1 MEVGFIGLGK
11 MGQPMVRRL
20 LSAGHRV
27 AAHNRSRRA
36 VEELVAA
43 GAVTADSAIQ
53 VAERAEL
60 VLTALP
66 TPEAVESVYRELAA
80 AARGGQLY
88 ADHSTVSPDTS
99 RTCAALLARTGAGFL
114 DAPVSGGPDGAAAG
128 SLTVMAGGAEADFQ
142 RALPA
147 FEAYG
152 QNIRL
157 CGPVGAGQAVKLV
170 NQLLCAVHSA
180 AAAEAAVFGAKLGID
195 ADLLL
200 EMLGTS
206 FGSSRMLTRN
216 VPRFISRDFSG
227 ATSVKLLAKDLGLI
241 AAEAR
246 AVGLPLP
253 LGEAAERL
261 FQATAAAG
269 LEDEDIASLVK
280 LTETAAGTKVQGR
293 QRNGDGTSP
302 AG

>member
-20 LSAGHRV
+20 LAAGHRV
-27 AAHNRSRRA
+27 AVHNRSRPA
-36 VEELVAA
+36 VEELAAEKAVA
-43 GAVTADSAIQ
+43 ADSARQ
-53 VAERAEL
+53 VAARAEL

-66 TPEAVESVYRELAA
+66 TPEAVESVYGELAA
-80 AARGGQLY
+80 AARPGQLF
-88 ADHSTVSPDTS
+88 ADHSTVSPDAS
-99 RTCAALLARTGAGFL
+99 RRCAELLAAKQAGFL

-128 SLTVMAGGAEADFQ
+128 TLTVMAGGSEFAFQ

-147 FEAYG
+147 FGAYG
-152 QNIRL
+152 RNIRL

-170 NQLLCAVHSA
+170 NQLLCGVHSA
-180 AAAEAAVFGAKLGID
+180 AAAEAAVFGARLGID

-227 ATSVKLLAKDLGLI
+227 ATSVKLLVKDLGLI

-246 AVGLPLP
+246 GAGLTLQ
-253 LGEAAERL
+253 LGEVTERL
-261 FQATAAAG
+261 FQAAAAAG

-280 LTETAAGTKVQGR
+280 LTETAAGTKVQAR
-293 QRNGDGTSP
+293 QHDGDGTAP
-302 AG
+302 VG

>member
-11 MGQPMVRRL
+11 MGQPIVRRL
-20 LSAGHRV
+20 LGAGHTV
-27 AAHNRSRRA
+27 VVHNRSRPA
-36 VEELVAA
+36 VEELAAA
-43 GAVTADSAIQ
+43 GAAAADSASQ
-53 VAERAEL
+53 VAARAEL

-80 AARGGQLY
+80 AGRGGQVY
-88 ADHSTVSPDTS
+88 ADHSTVSPETS
-99 RTCAALLARTGAGFL
+99 RTCAALLAAKQAAFL
-114 DAPVSGGPDGAAAG
+114 DVPVSGGPDGAAAG
-128 SLTVMAGGAEADFQ
+128 TLTVMAGGAEADFQ

-147 FEAYG
+147 FGAYG

-170 NQLLCAVHSA
+170 NQLLCGVHSA
-180 AAAEAAVFGAKLGID
+180 AAAEAAVFGAALGID

-206 FGSSRMLTRN
+206 FGSSRMFTRN

-227 ATSVKLLAKDLGLI
+227 ATSVKLLVKDLGLI
-241 AAEAR
+241 AAEASS
-246 AVGLPLP
+246 VGLALP
-253 LGEAAERL
+253 LAEVTERL

-269 LEDEDIASLVK
+269 LEEEDIASLIK
-280 LTETAAGTKVQGR
+280 LSEKAAGTKVRGR
-293 QRNGDGTSP
+293 QPPPGTAP